1 MTRKK
6 YERDTYHDEYT
17 SDSSTTSEEPEDIDV
32 DTALEII
39 GSRWEVW
46 KDTSLGRWVDTVD
59 LYEYLFD
66 KQPRLFRYSNK
77 HLLLEGEEEMVLS
90 LRNTVKELCID
101 LKIPATIPKVSQ
113 VVYHI
118 LSRRNDFCV
127 IYRDG
132 NHWTRNWSRKLREI
146 ERSF

>member
-32 DTALEII
+32 DTALELI
-39 GSRWEVW
+39 GSRWEAW

-66 KQPRLFRYSNK
+66 KQPRLFRYSHK
-77 HLLLEGEEEMVLS
+77 HLLLQGEEEMVAS
-90 LRNTVKELCID
+90 LRHTVKELCID

-118 LSRRNDFCV
+118 LYRRNDFCV
-127 IYRDG
+127 IHRDG